1 MKLKTVSILLA
12 ACYVKI
18 NSCENSL
25 EEYLGPDSKSGDLSE
40 ESQTGGKVL
49 GYTTSSVYEF
59 FRSLGFV
66 AYTDTIPGYFITFPG
81 NKEQNAYF
89 NSTSNVFPLVYTLTG
104 AALVAYV
111 SGYLLTQIPIIDGL
125 RRSTDDEDLGFG
137 RTYDE
142 FDEADSGFDYDV
154 SAEYDYNYPDSFYSA
169 ASEPEGTFLRKD
181 KKRRKMKSKM
191 KRRSGIRF
199 DEVLERK
206 QKESSIFD
214 TITSAVRALFNPT
227 ARNSDTLLG
236 GGFEAFVK
244 RYDGY
249 WRRRRSDAGKP
260 NWEFKSMRKQA
271 RADTRQEVSA
281 SPGGRFVGPQ
291 LPRTNKEAGS
301 GFYKDRVDEVYD
313 NYFDNRST

>member
-25 EEYLGPDSKSGDLSE
+25 EEYLGPDSKSGDLS
-40 ESQTGGKVL
+40 SQERVIDIGTYVQQWINDIVWVDWENSK
-49 GYTTSSVYEF
+49 YF
-59 FRSLGFV
+59 AFPQKSLP
-66 AYTDTIPGYFITFPG
+66 I
-81 NKEQNAYF
+81 YF
-89 NSTSNVFPLVYTLTG
+89 NVTNLESRAFIGGLFLASVG
-104 AALVAYV
+104 
-111 SGYLLTQIPIIDGL
+111 GYLLTQIPIIDGL

-154 SAEYDYNYPDSFYSA
+154 SAEYEYNYPDSFYSA

-236 GGFEAFVK
+236 GGFEALVK